1 MEKIRQA
8 IDDSVNKLFAVSDL
22 NIELNDV
29 PEGMSGDV
37 ACNIAMRLAKEL
49 KRNPREIAQELI
61 DELKEKLP
69 EYEFEVAGA
78 GFINVSFPNGYYR
91 EQIDRLSE
99 DFDGAI
105 AIDDYK
111 DKVVLCEFSDPNPFK
126 VLHVGHLYT
135 SVVGDAISRL
145 FEFAGANVKRLNFGG
160 DVGLHVAKTL
170 YEILRS
176 DDDFLSD
183 DSLSLDEKAERI
195 GKNYVAGT
203 KAYED
208 DGDAQKEIVRINKE
222 LYKISEEDLHD
233 SKLAEL
239 YWQGREVSYAYF
251 KKFYAS
257 IGLEFDKYY
266 PESMT
271 ARAGLERVRQELKN
285 GVYEE
290 SDGAVIFD
298 GEKYG
303 LHTRVFINKEGVP
316 TYETKDVGLVLM
328 KWADWHFDK
337 SVIIT
342 GSEQLEYM
350 QVVYK
355 SIEQFEPELARRT
368 THLTHG
374 MVRLPG
380 DEKMSSRK
388 GNFLKAVDTI
398 NVIEENLREISDLTD
413 EKVVMG
419 ATKYAFL
426 KYKMGGNIVFDAKES
441 VSTSG
446 NSGVYLQYSAV
457 RANKILSKI
466 SLSDATNSEWVLNE
480 QERALA
486 RRLLAFRE
494 TLQDALNDYA
504 PYKLCNYLYALAQEF
519 SRFYENVKVV
529 GSELEKE
536 RGKLVNVY
544 AKTLE
549 RGLNLLGIEVPEKM

>member
-1 MEKIRQA
+1 MEKLKSA
-8 IDDSVNKLFAVSDL
+8 IEKVINDLFDESGVEV
-22 NIELNDV
+22 ELAKT
-29 PEGMSGDV
+29 PENMTGDV
-37 ACNIAMRLAKEL
+37 ACNVAMRLAKTL
-49 KRNPREIAQELI
+49 RQNPREIA
-61 DELKEKLP
+61 EKITQGLEEEMP
-69 EYEFEVAGA
+69 ECEFSVAGA
-78 GFINVSFPNGYYR
+78 GFINITFPNEYYL
-91 EQIDRLSE
+91 ERLKGLAE
-99 DFDGAI
+99 NFEGEI
-105 AIDDYK
+105 KIDDYAG
-111 DKVVLCEFSDPNPFK
+111 KVVLCEFSDPNPFK
-126 VLHVGHLYT
+126 VFHVGHLYT

-145 FEFAGANVKRLNFGG
+145 FEFAGADVKRLNFGG
-160 DVGLHVAKTL
+160 DVGLHVAKTM
-170 YEILRS
+170 YEILRA
-176 DDDFLSD
+176 DNDFLND
-183 DSLSLDEKAERI
+183 DSLSLDEKAEKI
-195 GKNYVAGT
+195 GQCYVAGT
-203 KAYED
+203 RAYED
-208 DGDAQKEIVRINKE
+208 DDEAKAEITKMNKE
-222 LYKISEEDLHD
+222 LYEISEKDLHD

-239 YWQGREVSYAYF
+239 YWQGRELSYDYF

-257 IGLEFDKYY
+257 IGLTFDKYY

-271 ARAGLERVRQELKN
+271 ARAGLERVKKELKN

-290 SDGAVIFD
+290 SDGAVVFK

-316 TYETKDVGLVLM
+316 TYETKDVGLVLL

-355 SIEQFEPELARRT
+355 SIEQFEPKLAENT
-368 THLTHG
+368 VHLTHG

-398 NVIEENLREISDLTD
+398 ETIEENLREISDSTD
-413 EKVVMG
+413 KKVVMG

-466 SLSDATNSEWVLNE
+466 KSDGEMNKDWVLNE
-480 QERALA
+480 KERSLVRKMSDFKPVLGEAVA
-486 RRLLAFRE
+486 E
-494 TLQDALNDYA
+494 QA
-504 PYKLCNYLYALAQEF
+504 PYKVCNYLYDLAQEF
-519 SRFYENVKVV
+519 SRFYEKIQVV
-529 GSELEKE
+529 GSDLEAE
-536 RGKLVNVY
+536 RAKIITAY
-544 AKTLE
+544 ANILTK
-549 RGLNLLGIEVPEKM
+549 GLNLLGIEVPEQM